1 MREPAALRWAVGAA
15 CAYEVAA
22 LTTGA
27 VPTISRLADRYPAFG
42 ALVVGAL
49 AWHFHPVTK

>member
-1 MREPAALRWAVGAA
+1 MREPAALRWVVGAA

-49 AWHFHPVTK
+49 AWHFHPSTR